1 MSKTCR
7 SGAIPRMST
16 AMGTSRS
23 MLTLSGF
30 IGKPRTLPAQRLLGD
45 RDECGSWG
53 FVRRSLD
60 GEAHSQ
66 EWLCHERRRQK
77 NGSKDPPLQKA
88 KDKDGGLKAAANMN
102 SAPHHALF
110 AGD

>member
-1 MSKTCR
+1 MS
-7 SGAIPRMST
+7 MD
-16 AMGTSRS
+16 MGTPRC

-30 IGKPRTLPAQRLLGD
+30 IGKPRTLPAQRLRGD
-45 RDECGSWG
+45 GDECGSWG
-53 FVRRSLD
+53 FVGRSLY

-88 KDKDGGLKAAANMN
+88 KD
-102 SAPHHALF
+102 
-110 AGD
+110 